1 MTNVLSLHAWL
12 KVLKEEYLQ
21 GFIRDGG
28 GSIKFAVPM
37 EPNLETKVNL
47 ELRRMATELNYLV
60 VDVNSGETKVHMPQE
75 IFFKVASQIDW
86 RLLAKRVIL
95 RIAKERG
102 YHVDGIAIDSET
114 PILRTIGQANQLDE
128 GFMLQVLSPRI
139 QDEVF
144 RNRKLAKDFR
154 VAMTQLYLAETT
166 SSEEGYGGTALID
179 WLTGANR
186 RVASVRHFNISNS
199 ISRTNARYYF
209 ESLLHWVRYVGFA
222 GLVMLIDTS
231 RVTLLRNPRDGLN
244 FYSRPAVIDH
254 YELLR
259 EFIDG
264 ADRLESCL
272 MVVVTNADFLDDN
285 PLGKGFGA
293 YQALMGRII
302 DEVRDRS
309 LVNPM
314 SSLIRLA
321 QDSAVE

>member
-1 MTNVLSLHAWL
+1 MTNVLPLQNWL
-12 KVLKEEYLQ
+12 KVIREEYLQ
-21 GFIRDGG
+21 GFIKDGG

-37 EPNLETKVNL
+37 EPNLEMKVKL
-47 ELRRMATELNYLV
+47 ELRRMATELDYIV
-60 VDVNSGETKVHMPQE
+60 VDVNAGETKVHMPQE
-75 IFFKVASQIDW
+75 ILFKVAGQIDW
-86 RLLAKRVIL
+86 RLLTRRAIHRL
-95 RIAKERG
+95 AQEYG
-102 YHVDGIAIDSET
+102 YKVDGIEPDSVAS
-114 PILRTIGQANQLDE
+114 IFRAIGQANAVEDQ
-128 GFMLQVLSPRI
+128 FILQELRPRI

-154 VAMTQLYLAETT
+154 VAMTQLCRSEIA
-166 SSEEGYGGTALID
+166 SSEEGYGGAALID

-186 RVASVRHFNISNS
+186 RVASVRHFSISNS

-231 RVTLLRNPRDGLN
+231 RVTLLRNPLDGLN
-244 FYSRPAVIDH
+244 YYSRPAVIDH

-264 ADRLESCL
+264 ADRLEGCL
-272 MVVVTNADFLDDN
+272 MVVVTNTAFLDDN
-285 PLGKGFGA
+285 PLGRGFGA

-321 QDSAVE
+321 QDSPVE